1 MNELDLA
8 VRLDRIEAALKQ
20 LIEQRAEKQWYTTA
34 EVAHDRS
41 KAEFTVREWCRLGRV
56 HAEKRA
62 CGRGLAQ
69 EWVISHAELCRIRDE
84 GLLPIAK
91 D

>member
-1 MNELDLA
+1 MNYPDMIE
-8 VRLDRIEAALKQ
+8 RLNRIEATLKQ
-20 LIEQRAEKQWYTTA
+20 LLDQRTSKEWYTTA
-34 EVAHDRS
+34 EVAHDQS

-62 CGRGLAQ
+62 CGRGRAQ
-69 EWVISHAELCRIRDE
+69 EWVISHEELCRIRNE
-84 GLLPIAK
+84 GLLPFTK